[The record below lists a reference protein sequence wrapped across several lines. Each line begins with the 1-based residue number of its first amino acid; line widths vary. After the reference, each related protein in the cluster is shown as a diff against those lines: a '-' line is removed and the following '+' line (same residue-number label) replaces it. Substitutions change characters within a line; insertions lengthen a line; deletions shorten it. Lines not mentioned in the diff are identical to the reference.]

1 MRKYLTYPVLFH
13 ILKIKR
19 IFFWHKPEYHAPTW
33 RKPEEATMAKIH
45 TTPYRAYEDLGAQV
59 DRFETAIN
67 KGGLI
72 DNARE
77 AVKLLVVLSKSDDG
91 DLRHIRTAIEY
102 GITNRLQESM
112 NIAPAVDPNAKT
124 ED

>member
-1 MRKYLTYPVLFH
+1 
-13 ILKIKR
+13 
-19 IFFWHKPEYHAPTW
+19 
-33 RKPEEATMAKIH
+33 MAKIH

>member
-1 MRKYLTYPVLFH
+1 M
-13 ILKIKR
+13 
-19 IFFWHKPEYHAPTW
+19 
-33 RKPEEATMAKIH
+33 ATIH
-45 TTPYRAYEDLGAQV
+45 TTPYRAYEDLEAQV
-59 DRFETAIN
+59 DRFETAIT